1 MSNHEDDTNSFL
13 NKRSFMPN
21 HCFVCDELLTK
32 ENSTEEHIYPKWLQR
47 KFNLYNQKISL
58 LNETFINY
66 RNLKVPCCKCCN
78 QKMSKAIEKP
88 MERAVNGGYEEIIN
102 LNRKIVFQWLNKIS
116 YGMLYKET
124 MLLREQRNKESG
136 AIIPQELLNELHMKY
151 IFLISIIKNTDY
163 IDDPFS
169 LLVFKLRPDEKTPY
183 WGFDSFFTPVFCMRM
198 NNIGIIAH
206 LQDNRFNEDFFIED
220 KKMKDLLKTELH
232 TIQFL
237 EVCARFFYK
246 SSLFIRNPG
255 YIMVM
260 DNDNI
265 PKHIISQ
272 GMSGIGY
279 NDWNQK
285 EYAKVLSFFWKDY
298 GIDFQD
304 IYKGEEKVWTLLW
317 DETGSF
323 IELKDT

>member
-1 MSNHEDDTNSFL
+1 MSSSEDDTNSL
-13 NKRSFMPN
+13 MNKRSFMPD
-21 HCFVCDELLTK
+21 HCFVCDELLTQG
-32 ENSTEEHIYPKWLQR
+32 NSTEEHIYPKWLQG

-58 LNETFINY
+58 LNGTFINY
-66 RNLKVPCCKCCN
+66 RNLKVPCCKSCN

-88 MERAVNGGYEEIIN
+88 MERAVNGGYEEIIS
-102 LNRKIVFQWLNKIS
+102 LNRKIVFQWLNKLS

-136 AIIPQELLNELHMKY
+136 TIVPQELLNELHMKY

-163 IDDPFS
+163 FDDPFS
-169 LLVFKLRPDEKTPY
+169 LLIFKLKPDEKTPY

-206 LQDNRFNEDFFIED
+206 LQDNQFNEDFFMEH
-220 KKMKDLLKTELH
+220 KKMKDLLQTELH
-232 TIQFL
+232 TMQFC

-260 DNDNI
+260 DNDNK
-265 PKHIISQ
+265 PKQIISQ
-272 GMSGIGY
+272 GISGLGY
-279 NDWNQK
+279 NEWNQE
-285 EYAKVLSFFWKDY
+285 EYAKVLLFFWKDF
-298 GIDFQD
+298 GIEFQD

-323 IELKDT
+323 IEIKDK